1 MTTWSNQGVY
11 TRARACVH
19 AELTSMS
26 LCGVRLY
33 KLEEAHSGLS
43 TMYINDMPGSGGN
56 GYFVAIMLSEWSN
69 FLVEF

>member
-1 MTTWSNQGVY
+1 
-11 TRARACVH
+11 
-19 AELTSMS
+19 MS